1 MFKERSVRIAA
12 WISCTV
18 LALFTVVPVLWI
30 IATSFKTAAEINAW
44 PPTFLPTAPTLANF
58 DEIINHTQFPR
69 YIFNT
74 ILVSA
79 VSTLCI
85 MVTSSIAGFVFAKY
99 KFPMRGPI
107 FMLLLASATIPLEAY
122 MIPVYIMVYK
132 MSLLNTF
139 AAMIFPLTIMTFGVF
154 FMRQVIMSI
163 PDELLEAAR
172 IDGASEMWIYLRIIL
187 YLSKS
192 GLMAIGVFAFT
203 QAWANFMWPL
213 VVVSTGEMYTTELGL
228 AVYQRA
234 FYTEYGPIAAGAVI
248 SIVPMLIVFA
258 LLRRH
263 IMAGIATSGMKG

>member
-1 MFKERSVRIAA
+1 MFKERPVRIAA
-12 WISCTV
+12 WIACTL
-18 LALFTVVPVLWI
+18 LALFTVVPVVWI
-30 IATSFKTAAEINAW
+30 VATAFKTPEEINAW
-44 PPTFLPTAPTLANF
+44 PPTFLPSAPTMANF
-58 DEIINHTQFPR
+58 DEILYHTDFPR
-69 YIFNT
+69 YILNT
-74 ILVSA
+74 ILVSTA
-79 VSTLCI
+79 STISI
-85 MVTSSIAGFVFAKY
+85 MITSSIAGFVFAKY
-99 KFPMRGPI
+99 RFPFRGAI

-122 MIPVYIMVYK
+122 MIPLYIMVYK

-139 AAMIFPLTIMTFGVF
+139 AAMILPLTIMTFGVF
-154 FMRQVIMSI
+154 FMRQVIMGI

-172 IDGASEMWIYLRIIL
+172 IDGASELWIYLRIIL

-213 VVVSTGEMYTTELGL
+213 VVVSTGDMYTTELGL

-234 FYTEYGPIAAGAVI
+234 FYTEYGPIAAGAAI

-258 LLRRH
+258 VLRRH

>member
-1 MFKERSVRIAA
+1 MFKERPVRIAA
-12 WISCTV
+12 WIACTL
-18 LALFTVVPVLWI
+18 LALFTVVPVVWI
-30 IATSFKTAAEINAW
+30 VATAFKTPAEINAW
-44 PPTFLPTAPTLANF
+44 PPTFLPSEPTMANF
-58 DEIINHTQFPR
+58 DEILYHTSFPR

-79 VSTLCI
+79 ASTISI

-99 KFPMRGPI
+99 RFPFRGAL

-122 MIPVYIMVYK
+122 MIPLYIMVYK
-132 MSLLNTF
+132 MNLLNTF

-154 FMRQVIMSI
+154 FMRQVIMGI
-163 PDELLEAAR
+163 PDEMLEAAR
-172 IDGASEMWIYLRIIL
+172 IDGASELWIYLRIIL

-213 VVVSTGEMYTTELGL
+213 VVVSTGDMYTTELGL

-234 FYTEYGPIAAGAVI
+234 FYTEYGPIAAGAAI